1 LLTNSTFINCGA
13 KEKNKRLL
21 NHNGIVNVNITKNT
35 FKNNPVQ
42 FVSILWGA
50 KNNVESD
57 NNLMNSGQ
65 IKTEENLVMTMMY

>member
-1 LLTNSTFINCGA
+1 
-13 KEKNKRLL
+13 
-21 NHNGIVNVNITKNT
+21 VNVNITKNT